1 MTVAPPRTP
10 GPVAGRSVDFGARML
25 VMRRGAVAMRLHVR
39 SLTVTGILLLVTAGV
54 SFVALALGDLL
65 VTPAEVVSALL
76 GGQDGIVATV
86 VRDWRLPRV
95 LAAVVFGA
103 ALGASGAVFQSLTR
117 NPLASPDVIGLQ
129 AGSYAGGIAAIIVF
143 GGGFLVTATGAL
155 LGGILTAIAV
165 YALAYRRGLLG
176 FRLIVVGIGMNAM
189 LIALGTY
196 LMLRA
201 RREVAMTAAV
211 WGAGSLNPVGWP
223 EFLPAAIVVVAA
235 LAPLGWLAA
244 SQRQLELGDD
254 AARAVGVRVEVSR
267 GLLIA
272 CGVVLTAIV
281 TAAAGPIAFVSLA
294 APQIA
299 RRLAGSSG
307 IALAPAAAL
316 GALLLAASDIVAQH
330 ALPVPLPVGVITVVV
345 GGGYLVWILVH
356 EARRRR

>member
-1 MTVAPPRTP
+1 MIV
-10 GPVAGRSVDFGARML
+10 V
-25 VMRRGAVAMRLHVR
+25 RRGAVALRLHAR
-39 SLTVTGILLLVTAGV
+39 SLAVTAALAAV
-54 SFVALALGDLL
+54 TVAISFVALTLGDLL
-65 VTPAEVVSALL
+65 VTPPEVLTALL
-76 GGQDGIVATV
+76 GGHEGIVTTV

-95 LAAVVFGA
+95 IAAAVFGA

-117 NPLASPDVIGLQ
+117 NPLASPDVIGLE
-129 AGSYAGGIAAIIVF
+129 AGSYAGGIAAIILF
-143 GGGFLVTATGAL
+143 GGGFVVTATGSL
-155 LGGILTAIAV
+155 LGGVLTAVAV
-165 YALAYRRGLLG
+165 YALAYRRGILG
-176 FRLIVVGIGMNAM
+176 FRLIIVGIGMNAM

-201 RREVAMTAAV
+201 RREVAMAAAV

-223 EFLPAAIVVVAA
+223 QVLPAVIVIVLA
-235 LAPLGWLAA
+235 LVPLCWLAA

-254 AARAVGVRVEVSR
+254 AARAAGVLVETSR
-267 GLLIA
+267 GLLVV

-281 TAAAGPIAFVSLA
+281 TAAAGPIAFISLA

-299 RRLAGSSG
+299 RRLAGAPG
-307 IALAPAAAL
+307 IALGPAAAL

-345 GGGYLVWILVH
+345 GGCYLVWILVH